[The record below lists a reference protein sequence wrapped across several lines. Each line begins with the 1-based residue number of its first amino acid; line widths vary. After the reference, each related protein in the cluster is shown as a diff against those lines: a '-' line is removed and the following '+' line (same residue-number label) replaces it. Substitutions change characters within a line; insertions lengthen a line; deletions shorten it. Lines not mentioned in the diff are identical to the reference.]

1 MPRALH
7 ENSNS
12 SVPKIKLR
20 TIEIPKFGGQITDF
34 KHFHVTF
41 NSAIIN
47 NQALDGVQKCHCCP
61 LTSEAHHLI
70 QNIPVT
76 QQNFHVA

>member
-1 MPRALH
+1 MSRSSAESQIPRALH

-34 KHFHVTF
+34 KHFHDTF
-41 NSAIIN
+41 NSWIIN

-61 LTSEAHHLI
+61 L
-70 QNIPVT
+70 
-76 QQNFHVA
+76 